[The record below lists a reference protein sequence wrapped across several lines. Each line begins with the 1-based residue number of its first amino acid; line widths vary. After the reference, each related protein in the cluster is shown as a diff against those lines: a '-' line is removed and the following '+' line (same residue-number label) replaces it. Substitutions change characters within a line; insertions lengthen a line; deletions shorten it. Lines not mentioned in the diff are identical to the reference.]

1 MKFEIGQKVVYAV
14 ETGQRSWYRV
24 KLGVVINVSPTMLLL
39 NLFDSRKQNFDGIL
53 KISASDNVV
62 HPIED
67 LVAIRD
73 NIHAFYDDMINAEAS
88 KLTAVTSE
96 MKEQE
101 LKERFTRIKHDILV
115 NCKAMLSTDID
126 DDDFLNRLAELQKLR
141 NQLYRPNSGLE
152 CVSKVRKQNGTV
164 KYNIREL
171 RIERDKVLKEIDED
185 TFNCFNNCLSIE

>member
-1 MKFEIGQKVVYAV
+1 MQFEIGQKVVYAV
-14 ETGQRSWYRV
+14 ETGQRSWYRA
-24 KLGVVINVSPTMLLL
+24 KLGIVINASPTMLLL

-53 KISASDNVV
+53 KINVSDNVV

-67 LVAIRD
+67 LVSIRD
-73 NIHAFYDDMINAEAS
+73 TINAFYDDMINAEAS
-88 KLTAVTSE
+88 KLKSVTSE

-101 LKERFTRIKHDILV
+101 LKERYTRIKHDILV
-115 NCKAMLSTDID
+115 NCKAMLETDID

-152 CVSKVRKQNGTV
+152 CVSKTRKQNGTV

-185 TFNCFNNCLSIE
+185 TFACFNNRLSME

>member
-1 MKFEIGQKVVYAV
+1 MQFEIGQKVVYVV

-24 KLGVVINVSPTMLLL
+24 KLGVVINASPTMLLL

-53 KISASDNVV
+53 KINVSDNVV

-73 NIHAFYDDMINAEAS
+73 TINAFYDDMINAEAS
-88 KLTAVTSE
+88 KLKSVTSE

-101 LKERFTRIKHDILV
+101 LKERYTRIKHDVLV
-115 NCKAMLSTDID
+115 NCKAMLETDID

-152 CVSKVRKQNGTV
+152 CVSKTRKQNGTV

-185 TFNCFNNCLSIE
+185 TLACFNERLSME